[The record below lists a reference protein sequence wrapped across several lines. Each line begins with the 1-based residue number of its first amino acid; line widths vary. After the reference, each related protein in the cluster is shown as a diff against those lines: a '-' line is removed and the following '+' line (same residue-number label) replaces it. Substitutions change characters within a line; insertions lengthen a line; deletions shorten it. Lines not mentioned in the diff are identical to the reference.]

1 MTFPDGRV
9 GQADQKEADAAGTVD
24 FDGDGGG
31 VDTLYGGT
39 ECFDQHGVFFFI
51 VCFSGYLMSSF
62 SFALRASP

>member
-39 ECFDQHGVFFFI
+39 ECLTSM
-51 VCFSGYLMSSF
+51 VCFLYCMFSGYLMSSF